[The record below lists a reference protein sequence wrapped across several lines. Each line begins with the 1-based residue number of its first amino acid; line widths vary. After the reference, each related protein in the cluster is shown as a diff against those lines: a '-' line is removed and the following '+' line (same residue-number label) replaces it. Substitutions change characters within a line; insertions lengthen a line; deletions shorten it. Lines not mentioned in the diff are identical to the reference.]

1 MADGAVDLFQ
11 KLPSASAPLE
21 ELERDCLE
29 TAREAIRSPRLY
41 PSLTGTTRQIAN
53 DYRNRALFELVQN
66 AHDALSGEGQD
77 EIRIVYRRMKDSAV
91 LMVANRGTGF
101 DADNVEG
108 VRLPSRSTKTYGEG
122 IGNKGLGLRSLASLT
137 QSPEIYSCLG

>member
-1 MADGAVDLFQ
+1 MVLALADGAVDFFQ
-11 KLPSASAPLE
+11 KLPAASHPLE

-66 AHDALSGEGQD
+66 AHDALSAKG
-77 EIRIVYRRMKDSAV
+77 R
-91 LMVANRGTGF
+91 T
-101 DADNVEG
+101 
-108 VRLPSRSTKTYGEG
+108 RSG
-122 IGNKGLGLRSLASLT
+122 
-137 QSPEIYSCLG
+137 SCIAG